1 MALGEVTKRIESGPP
16 RYGVSWALSG
26 SRSSTIEYQGE
37 GEVAVVEGVVEEG
50 EGELVEERLRE
61 EGRT

>member
-1 MALGEVTKRIESGPP
+1 M
-16 RYGVSWALSG
+16 
-26 SRSSTIEYQGE
+26 QGE

>member
-1 MALGEVTKRIESGPP
+1 MRV
-16 RYGVSWALSG
+16 
-26 SRSSTIEYQGE
+26 E

-50 EGELVEERLRE
+50 EGGLVEERLRE